1 MFPLK
6 EQCIIFDLRRGKTMS
21 YDPHHDWQRKFLATT
36 LQVALHDAG
45 FTKLP
50 PRHSGEEEVWSRGVE
65 STPFFIQVYTSIQG
79 AEVRESGAD
88 AIRVIGLYENSK
100 GKHGLISNT
109 RVNRTG
115 EIEAIKDRMIQRA
128 RETWS
133 RCRQGQACG
142 RCGAP
147 MLLSKNNKLYCAEV
161 CWKN

>member
-1 MFPLK
+1 
-6 EQCIIFDLRRGKTMS
+6 MS

-79 AEVRESGAD
+79 DQVRDSGAD
-88 AIRVIGLYENSK
+88 AIRVVGLYENSK
-100 GKHGLISNT
+100 GKRGLISNT

-115 EIEAIKDRMIQRA
+115 EIEAIKDRMIERA
-128 RETWS
+128 RETWK
-133 RCRQGQACG
+133 RCREGQACN

-147 MLLSKNNKLYCAEV
+147 MLRSKSDKLYCAEI